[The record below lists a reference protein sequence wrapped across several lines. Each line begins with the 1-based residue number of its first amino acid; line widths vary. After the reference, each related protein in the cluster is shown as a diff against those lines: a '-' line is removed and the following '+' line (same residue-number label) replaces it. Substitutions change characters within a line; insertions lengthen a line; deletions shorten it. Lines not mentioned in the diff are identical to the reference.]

1 MANFS
6 IIVSVDQDMGIARK
20 GEIPW
25 FLPEHF
31 ANLHDLTTQ
40 TENKNLKNAIIMGRK
55 TWEYFHSQ
63 GENFDNRLVIVL
75 SKNKDLS
82 LPQNV
87 LRFESL
93 DDTLFE
99 LSDHN
104 DIDQIFVLG
113 GGEIFKEAILHTDL
127 ERIYLTNVESSFKSD
142 LFFPKD
148 IPEDFEV
155 ASTSDLM
162 ESDGL
167 EYSFLILERSVDH
180 SNDQYFDFNTEE
192 E

>member
-25 FLPEHF
+25 LLPEHF
-31 ANLHDLTTQ
+31 ANLNDLTTQ

-55 TWEYFHSQ
+55 TWEYFISQ

-75 SKNKDLS
+75 SKNKDLN

-87 LRFESL
+87 LKFESL
-93 DDTLFE
+93 DDALFE

-113 GGEIFKEAILHTDL
+113 GGDIFKEAILHTDL

-180 SNDQYFDFNTEE
+180 SKDQYFDFNMEE